1 MVGAWELGD
10 VRAQVHGPAAE
21 IEKLK
26 GPLAPL
32 GCQFYVAE
40 WGFRPSKPQAEDS
53 VCHLYPY
60 FTLKDPIAFKRIWK
74 EAYAAT
80 QANAEAEKSHMCE
93 PARRGVRCP
102 GFGED
107 AHVH

>member
-1 MVGAWELGD
+1 MVGAWERGD
-10 VRAQVHGPAAE
+10 VGAQVHGPAAE

-26 GPLAPL
+26 GPLGPL

-93 PARRGVRCP
+93 PARGGVRCP
-102 GFGED
+102 GFGAD
-107 AHVH
+107 ARVH